1 MGEITLSTSEFKALS
16 SESRTKIL
24 KLLEERNHT
33 LTELSGKLEM
43 ASPTVKQHLN
53 VLVESGLIELRDEG
67 RKWKY
72 YALTRKGKNITSPA
86 DQTHFL
92 IILSFA
98 SIALI
103 ALLGFVFYP
112 LLVPVPGVGSDDMV
126 LERAPVQALVTAEN
140 SLFDDSGQEYFLIDS
155 SEYHLL
161 NNSANFHYQAM
172 MSLCEPECEGCDIF
186 EGQCDHECERCIME
200 QP

>member
-1 MGEITLSTSEFKALS
+1 MGEITLSSSEFKALS

-72 YALTRKGKNITSPA
+72 YALTRKGKHITSPA
-86 DQTHFL
+86 DQTQFL

-103 ALLGFVFYP
+103 ALLALVFYP
-112 LLVPVPGVGSDDMV
+112 ALFPALGSDAGQVRTD
-126 LERAPVQALVTAEN
+126 LGASPGQALVAAEN
-140 SLFDDSGQEYFLIDS
+140 PLLEDNLAAGQEYFL
-155 SEYHLL
+155 E
-161 NNSANFHYQAM
+161 SANYHYQAM
-172 MSLCEPECEGCDIF
+172 MSLCEPECGGCDLF
-186 EGQCDHECERCIME
+186 EGECGHECEKCIME
-200 QP
+200 AP